1 MTSAMYATFVVHDRY
16 LGVPVE
22 RVQEVLRAQPL
33 TRVPLAHEHI
43 SGLLNIRGQIVTA
56 LDLRARLGLPARD
69 PDTPSANVV
78 VRTEDGLLS
87 LVVDRLGDVLTVGD
101 DVFEPPPDTVQA
113 TDREL
118 IKGAFKLD
126 DALLLDLDL
135 DATVALT
142 TDQENA

>member
-1 MTSAMYATFVVHDRY
+1 MTTSMYATFVVHDRY

-56 LDLRARLGLPARD
+56 LDLRARLGLPSREPNA
-69 PDTPSANVV
+69 PSANVV
-78 VRTEDGLLS
+78 VRTEGGPLS
-87 LVVDRLGDVLTVGD
+87 LVVDALGDVLTVD
-101 DVFEPPPDTVQA
+101 DDAFEPPPDTVEA
-113 TDREL
+113 ADREL

-126 DALLLDLDL
+126 DALLLDLDM
-135 DATVALT
+135 DEALNIT
-142 TDQENA
+142 T

>member
-1 MTSAMYATFVVHDRY
+1 MTTALYATFTVHDRF

-33 TRVPLAHEHI
+33 TPVPLAHEHI
-43 SGLLNIRGQIVTA
+43 GGLLNLRGQIVTA

-69 PDTPSANVV
+69 PAAPSANVV
-78 VRTEDGLLS
+78 VATEHGPLS
-87 LVVDRLGDVLTVGD
+87 LVVDALGDVLTVD
-101 DVFEPPPDTVQA
+101 DDAFEPPPETVAAA
-113 TDREL
+113 TRHL

-142 TDQENA
+142 DRGNG